1 MCIRAPR
8 PLIRLES
15 ASFSF
20 GSLTRVVRSFVLEED
35 APKRTL
41 ISGIVTELPRIKKWQ
56 SDRGRENEKE
66 KEREG
71 SVSHCYRSRKSMY
84 RGGKGETARQFFRDH
99 ATRSLM
105 CINDMAGNNFTVL
118 LLTRRCNRD
127 YSFLCARN

>member
-71 SVSHCYRSRKSMY
+71 FTLLPFQK
-84 RGGKGETARQFFRDH
+84 
-99 ATRSLM
+99 
-105 CINDMAGNNFTVL
+105 INVQRWK
-118 LLTRRCNRD
+118 RRNRPAI
-127 YSFLCARN
+127 FP

>member
-20 GSLTRVVRSFVLEED
+20 GSLTRVVRSFVLEKD

-41 ISGIVTELPRIKKWQ
+41 ISRIVTELPRIKKWQ

-66 KEREG
+66 KERE
-71 SVSHCYRSRKSMY
+71 
-84 RGGKGETARQFFRDH
+84 KGRFHIVTVPENQCTEVEKEKPP
-99 ATRSLM
+99 
-105 CINDMAGNNFTVL
+105 GNFSAITLRVL
-118 LLTRRCNRD
+118 
-127 YSFLCARN
+127 